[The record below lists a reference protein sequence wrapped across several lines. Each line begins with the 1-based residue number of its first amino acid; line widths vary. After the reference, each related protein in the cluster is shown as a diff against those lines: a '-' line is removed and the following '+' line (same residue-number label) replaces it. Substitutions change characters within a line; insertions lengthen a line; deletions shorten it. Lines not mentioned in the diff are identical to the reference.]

1 MSVDYEAI
9 LSQLE
14 QPFPAEFIKWRVGN
28 VSRDKKRAT
37 ALPYADMRSYFAR
50 LNEVCPSLW
59 SSRLVP
65 WGDNR
70 VICELS
76 IGELTRSSSG
86 EFDSGDFAPGTSAEA
101 QAFKRACAAWGLGA
115 YLYEL
120 PTQWVDYDEGRKQLL
135 ESPQLPARYLPNSSP
150 VPKAATEETLNNQRA
165 SAMHREIGKL
175 GIKNQYAFAADVLGR
190 DPDSY
195 TELTEAEAL
204 HVWSVA
210 KKRRA
215 SEGRAVS

>member
-14 QPFPAEFIKWRVGN
+14 QPFSESLVRWRAGT
-28 VSRDKKRAT
+28 VSRDKKRAM
-37 ALPYADMRSYFAR
+37 ALPYVDMRSYFAR
-50 LNEVCPSLW
+50 LNEVCPALW

-65 WGDNR
+65 WGDSR
-70 VICELS
+70 LICELT

-101 QAFKRACAAWGLGA
+101 QAFKRACTAWGLGA

-120 PTQWVDYDEGRKQLL
+120 PTQWVDYDDGRKQLL
-135 ESPQLPARYLPNSSP
+135 ESPKVPERYLPKVSQ
-150 VPKAATEETLNNQRA
+150 VPKVATEETLNNQRA

-190 DPDSY
+190 DLDSY

-210 KKRRA
+210 KKRADEQRA
-215 SEGRAVS
+215 TA